1 MQQERSDEAI
11 QPRRPERS
19 EGISKSL
26 HRAWNEGH
34 NMTTH
39 PHEHFMRIAL
49 ALAEHARA
57 NHEVPV
63 GAVVV
68 RDYLVIGEG
77 FNQPISLN
85 DPTAHA
91 EIVALRAACT
101 AIGNY
106 RLPGCS
112 LYVTVEPC
120 IMCAGAIVQARVPT
134 VVFGARD
141 PKAGAAGSIV
151 DLLQMP
157 LLNHRA
163 RVVAGV
169 CREECAQT
177 LRTFFEAR
185 RSKQISR

>member
-1 MQQERSDEAI
+1 
-11 QPRRPERS
+11 
-19 EGISKSL
+19 
-26 HRAWNEGH
+26 
-34 NMTTH
+34 MTTH